1 MFSSCVST
9 RCADCDAELTDYG
22 NIWASVD
29 QGCFV
34 CVHCLAVHRSLGFRT
49 KSVNM
54 DFWAV
59 DEVARMTSMGNV
71 KVNEIYERYVPSSW
85 TKPTPDADQHQRE
98 QWVLAKYKHRYFML
112 PHYGKEGGDAT
123 GYQSPASLSQ
133 TLPIRLIDY
142 FVVVGPGG
150 FMLDDRINPESS
162 PEDVEIR
169 EEVLD
174 CFPEADSHH
183 GYPMP
188 EHLPQFVFPD
198 GMRLHSQEKPPTTFP
213 FILTNSCGLKM
224 HGAVLHVTEEI
235 DSHNVGGMVSQ

>member
-1 MFSSCVST
+1 MPPPLPERPGASPQMNINRELLKLMRPGRIGGNR

-112 PHYGKEGGDAT
+112 PHYGKEGGEAT

-133 TLPIRLIDY
+133 TLPIRLVDY
-142 FVVVGPGG
+142 FVRTSTP
-150 FMLDDRINPESS
+150 
-162 PEDVEIR
+162 
-169 EEVLD
+169 
-174 CFPEADSHH
+174 
-183 GYPMP
+183 
-188 EHLPQFVFPD
+188 
-198 GMRLHSQEKPPTTFP
+198 
-213 FILTNSCGLKM
+213 
-224 HGAVLHVTEEI
+224 
-235 DSHNVGGMVSQ
+235 